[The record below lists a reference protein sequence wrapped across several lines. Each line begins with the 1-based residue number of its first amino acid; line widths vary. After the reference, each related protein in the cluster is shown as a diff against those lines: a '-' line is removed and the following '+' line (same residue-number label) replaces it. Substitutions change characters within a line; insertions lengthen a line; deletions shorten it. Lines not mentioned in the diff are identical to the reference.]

1 MSVEHKK
8 CPHCGAEIEENARF
22 CLYCM
27 TSLDEKE
34 RVVTRLYLR
43 KRWLILSAAFFALLL
58 IGGVLLWVLGKSK
71 PEESKSPSDSL
82 PEQQV
87 SQQVPSGNEQAEGE
101 QGGTAV
107 SPQQGEHPS
116 SSENGSGSSQVP
128 SGGGSEQ
135 LPPSNQGGGS
145 QTQSGSSQTQSG
157 NSQTQSG
164 SSQTQS
170 GSSQTQSGSSQTQ
183 SGSSQTQ
190 SGSSQTQSGSSQTQ
204 SGSSQT
210 QGGSSQTQSGSS
222 QTQSG
227 SSQTQSGSSQTQS
240 GSSQTQDGS
249 SQTQGGSSQTQS
261 GSSQTPTE
269 QNPSE
274 ESAPEQSQPNDTP
287 TQQEPEPTAPTFT
300 YRQMKYGDD
309 YYTNAAVT
317 DDKIVLTGIQTP
329 AADGIYHIPATIDG
343 KTVIAIE
350 GQAFYNSGHALT
362 VKKIYIPSTLKTI
375 WGSAFVGCYNLTDV
389 YLYGKSIYI
398 DPWAFPS
405 VDKRNGTLTIHCSS
419 DCNNRDFRYYKNI
432 ASSYYDAEY
441 AEWNG

>member
-34 RVVTRLYLR
+34 RVMTRLYLR

-58 IGGVLLWVLGKSK
+58 IGGIFLLVFGPSK
-71 PEESKSPSDSL
+71 PEGKKEPSDSL

-87 SQQVPSGNEQAEGE
+87 SQQVPSGNEQATGE
-101 QGGTAV
+101 QGGSDLNQQSGSLPSEEGNGSDLSGSGEQSPS
-107 SPQQGEHPS
+107 SPQ
-116 SSENGSGSSQVP
+116 
-128 SGGGSEQ
+128 
-135 LPPSNQGGGS
+135 NQGGGAQTPGSSS
-145 QTQSGSSQTQSG
+145 QTQSGSSQTQNGS
-157 NSQTQSG
+157 SQTQGGSSQTQNG

-183 SGSSQTQ
+183 SG
-190 SGSSQTQSGSSQTQ
+190 
-204 SGSSQT
+204 
-210 QGGSSQTQSGSS
+210 
-222 QTQSG
+222 
-227 SSQTQSGSSQTQS
+227 
-240 GSSQTQDGS
+240 D
-249 SQTQGGSSQTQS
+249 SQTQS

-274 ESAPEQSQPNDTP
+274 DPVPEQSQPNDTP
-287 TQQEPEPTAPTFT
+287 TQQEPEQTTPTFT

-309 YYTNAAVT
+309 YHTNAAVT
-317 DDKIVLTGIQTP
+317 EDKIVLTGIQTP
-329 AADGIYHIPATIDG
+329 ASDGIYHIPATIDG

-350 GQAFYNSGHALT
+350 GHAFYNSGHALT
-362 VKKIYIPSTLKTI
+362 IKKIYIPSTLRTI
-375 WGSAFVGCYNLTDV
+375 WGSAFVDCYNLTDV

-398 DPWAFPS
+398 DPWAFPT
-405 VDKRNGTLTIHCSS
+405 VDKRNGTLTLHCSS
-419 DCNNRDFRYYKNI
+419 DCSNRDFRYYKNI

-441 AEWNG
+441 VEWNG

>member
-58 IGGVLLWVLGKSK
+58 IGGVLLWVLGKSE
-71 PEESKSPSDSL
+71 PEESKEPSDLL

-87 SQQVPSGNEQAEGE
+87 SQQVPSGNEQAGE
-101 QGGTAV
+101 QGGADV

-116 SSENGSGSSQVP
+116 SSENGLGSSEVP

-135 LPPSNQGGGS
+135 SPSLNQMQGGSS
-145 QTQSGSSQTQSG
+145 QSQSGSSQTQGGS
-157 NSQTQSG
+157 SQPQSG

-170 GSSQTQSGSSQTQ
+170 GSSQPQSGSSQTQ
-183 SGSSQTQ
+183 G
-190 SGSSQTQSGSSQTQ
+190 GSSQTQ

-227 SSQTQSGSSQTQS
+227 SSQTQG
-240 GSSQTQDGS
+240 GS

-274 ESAPEQSQPNDTP
+274 ESAPEQSQPNDNP
-287 TQQEPEPTAPTFT
+287 TQQEPEPTAPIFT

-317 DDKIVLTGIQTP
+317 EDKIVLTGIQTP

-398 DPWAFPS
+398 DSWAFPS
-405 VDKRNGTLTIHCSS
+405 VDKRTGTLKIHCSA

-441 AEWNG
+441 VEWNG

>member
-34 RVVTRLYLR
+34 RVMTRLYLR

-58 IGGVLLWVLGKSK
+58 IGGILLLVFGPSK
-71 PEESKSPSDSL
+71 PEGKKEPSDLS

-101 QGGTAV
+101 QNGTAV

-116 SSENGSGSSQVP
+116 STENGLGNLIVP
-128 SGGGSEQ
+128 SGDGSEQ
-135 LPPSNQGGGS
+135 IPPSNQGQEGNAQTSSGS
-145 QTQSGSSQTQSG
+145 SQPQSGSSHTQSGSSQTESGDSQPQSG
-157 NSQTQSG
+157 SSQTESGDSQPQSS

-170 GSSQTQSGSSQTQ
+170 GSSNETSDGKEEPSPSPSPSQP
-183 SGSSQTQ
+183 
-190 SGSSQTQSGSSQTQ
+190 
-204 SGSSQT
+204 
-210 QGGSSQTQSGSS
+210 
-222 QTQSG
+222 
-227 SSQTQSGSSQTQS
+227 
-240 GSSQTQDGS
+240 
-249 SQTQGGSSQTQS
+249 
-261 GSSQTPTE
+261 SQTPTE

-274 ESAPEQSQPNDTP
+274 ESAPEQSQPSDTP

-309 YYTNAAVT
+309 YHTNAAVT

-343 KTVIAIE
+343 KTVVAIE

-362 VKKIYIPSTLKTI
+362 VKKIYIPSTLRTI

-405 VDKRNGTLTIHCSS
+405 VDKRTGTLKIHCSA

-441 AEWNG
+441 VEWNG